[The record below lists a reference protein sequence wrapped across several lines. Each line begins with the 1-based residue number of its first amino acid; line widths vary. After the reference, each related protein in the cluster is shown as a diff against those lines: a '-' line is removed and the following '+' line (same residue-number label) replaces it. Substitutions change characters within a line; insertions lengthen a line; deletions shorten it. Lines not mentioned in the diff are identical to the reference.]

1 MPITGPGFH
10 TYPRRDEILEI
21 APGKDPID
29 ELIETLR
36 DDFRREAL
44 ADAIERA
51 AKRRR
56 RLTVRIASLLV
67 VAVLLGI
74 AAFFRSTLHLPH

>member
-1 MPITGPGFH
+1 MPIAGPDSH
-10 TYPRRDEILEI
+10 AYRKRDEVVEST
-21 APGKDPID
+21 PGRDPID

-36 DDFRREAL
+36 EDFRREAL

-56 RLTVRIASLLV
+56 RRIIRIASLLAL
-67 VAVLLGI
+67 AVLLGI
-74 AAFFRSTLHLPH
+74 AAIFRGALHLPH